1 MELLKVNEFAAL
13 YNLSISKVRAMCQT
27 GELPACKIGVGWRID
42 REKAE
47 AILTDLFNQKIAYK
61 PKEPHK
67 TRLFRAKTSR
77 KFDFLAELDKAKG
90 SIL

>member
-1 MELLKVNEFAAL
+1 MELMTCSEFAGA
-13 YNLSISKVRAMCQT
+13 YNISLSKVRSMCQT
-27 GELPACKIGVGWRID
+27 GELPALKIGVGWRID

-47 AILTDLFNQKIAYK
+47 AILTDLFNQKIAHK
-61 PKEPHK
+61 PKEQHK